1 MESDDPNRET
11 PRASTAKTLR
21 PGAKAGLVAGGY
33 APALAA
39 AWLIVSIYQAA
50 TRGADRQNYGMMFAC
65 GDSILFLA
73 VFGVAAVPATAAA
86 LFFLKPRAAFWR
98 VLAVASLAVAAT
110 AVAGLMGHFAPGG
123 FDSSS
128 FLRTWSAFGTLRIF
142 VAPLFA
148 IFFLLA
154 GLIAPIRGSR
164 ISLLVAAM
172 VEAAVFVC
180 VAVTWLPA
188 LRR

>member
-1 MESDDPNRET
+1 MESDDANRET

-33 APALAA
+33 AAALAA

-110 AVAGLMGHFAPGG
+110 AVAGLVGRFAPGG

-128 FLRTWSAFGTLRIF
+128 FLRTWSAFGMLRIF

-154 GLIAPIRGSR
+154 GLIAPIRGAR
-164 ISLLVAAM
+164 ISLLVAAT
-172 VEAAVFVC
+172 VEAAVFAC